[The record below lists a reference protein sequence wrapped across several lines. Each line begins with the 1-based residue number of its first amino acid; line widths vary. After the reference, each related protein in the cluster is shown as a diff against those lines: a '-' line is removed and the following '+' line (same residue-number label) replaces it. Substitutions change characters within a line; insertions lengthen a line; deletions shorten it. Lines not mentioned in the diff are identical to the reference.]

1 MFWKSFYGDDI
12 QPEIQVA
19 PGLFKVLYIIRYKKI
34 DHILVQYPYNP
45 NTTKS
50 YSYKNYIQN
59 TQHMV
64 QLPYPIYRHGKAC
77 LSKQP
82 PWRAAGDPRLA
93 RGRSRVRA
101 PGAAGELRALFFSTL
116 PSFLLREIFFFR
128 TFPTKPTGRLGLK
141 HTTGW
146 VYYNPNT
153 TKSYKH
159 CLRNMQHVVL
169 RNRPTLSIGT
179 ERLACLNNPH
189 GVQLGTLA

>member
-1 MFWKSFYGDDI
+1 MY
-12 QPEIQVA
+12 
-19 PGLFKVLYIIRYKKI
+19 
-34 DHILVQYPYNP
+34 YNP

-50 YSYKNYIQN
+50 YKHLSPKHAACGVAQS
-59 TQHMV
+59 
-64 QLPYPIYRHGKAC
+64 PYPIYRHGKAC

-101 PGAAGELRALFFSTL
+101 PGPALHPPFL
-116 PSFLLREIFFFR
+116 PLGDSFFR

-153 TKSYKH
+153 TKSYKIVP
-159 CLRNMQHVVL
+159 R
-169 RNRPTLSIGT
+169 LSPKQAACGVAQSPYPIYRHGK
-179 ERLACLNNPH
+179 ACLSKQPPWRAAGDPCLAH
-189 GVQLGTLA
+189 GRSQVRAPGPRGTLCVLFFLHPPFLLQESFFAPSPPNPRVG